1 MQKVVGT
8 YTFGSQSKEVRT
20 MYTLQVMCQR
30 RWRWGIV
37 QYDTLE
43 AAKQRVQELAR
54 VGIKSRIKLTAEL
67 YGR

>member
-1 MQKVVGT
+1 
-8 YTFGSQSKEVRT
+8 
-20 MYTLQVMCQR
+20 MYTLQVMYQR

-43 AAKQRVQELAR
+43 AAKQRVQELAQ

-67 YGR
+67 YER